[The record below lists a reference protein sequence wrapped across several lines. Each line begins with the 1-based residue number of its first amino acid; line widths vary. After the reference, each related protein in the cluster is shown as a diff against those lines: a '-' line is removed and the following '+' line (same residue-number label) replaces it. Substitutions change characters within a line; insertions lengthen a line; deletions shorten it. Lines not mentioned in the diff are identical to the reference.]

1 MGKGNVSVRGP
12 YEAVYCISNEFL
24 HVYREDEPDK
34 EEPEVRLLK
43 DIPYSELDTCR
54 WLFDEEGSANEEED
68 VLECIVDALSR
79 RFQSMTPVLGE
90 KWISRT
96 RRAIMENELFTIAV
110 EDNETSLAV
119 ELLQKEVQY
128 DDRLLGFQ
136 KRHFERYKEALK
148 AAMLERVPEITFPTS
163 AWTSGTIRAE
173 DSAK

>member
-54 WLFDEEGSANEEED
+54 WLFDEEGSSNEEED
-68 VLECIVDALSR
+68 VLECIVDAL
-79 RFQSMTPVLGE
+79 
-90 KWISRT
+90 
-96 RRAIMENELFTIAV
+96 
-110 EDNETSLAV
+110 TSLAV

-173 DSAK
+173 DIAK

>member
-12 YEAVYCISNEFL
+12 YEAVYCIPNSYL
-24 HVYREDEPDK
+24 HVYREDEPYK

-68 VLECIVDALSR
+68 VLECIVDTLGR
-79 RFQSMTPVLGE
+79 RFQSMTPVLGQ

-96 RRAIMENELFTIAV
+96 QRAIMENELFTIAV

-136 KRHFERYKEALK
+136 KRHFKRYKEALK
-148 AAMLERVPEITFPTS
+148 AAMLERVPEITFPMS

-173 DSAK
+173 DLAK